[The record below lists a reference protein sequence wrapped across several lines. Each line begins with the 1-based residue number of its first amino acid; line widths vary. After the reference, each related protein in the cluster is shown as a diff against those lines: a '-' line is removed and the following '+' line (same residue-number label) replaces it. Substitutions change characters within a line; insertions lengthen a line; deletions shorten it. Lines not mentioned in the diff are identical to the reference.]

1 MLTIRNKGHVAILM
15 GTYNGAAFIEK
26 QLHSIKDQG
35 WKNWSLWVSD
45 DGSKDD
51 TRSITERVFKDG
63 ENSCTILTGP
73 QKGFCENFKSLI
85 GNPAIEAGFYAFADQ
100 DDIWHSAKLLRAV
113 EYLQSLPK
121 EGPAIYCTRTRL
133 IDEHDQSLGLS
144 PLNTKRPGFPN
155 ALLQNIASGN
165 TMVFNAA
172 ARQLFLKILDLP
184 VIAHD
189 WALYLIVSACGG
201 KVFFDPEP
209 SVFYRQHN
217 ANAIGSGM
225 KLTQRVNNFID
236 AHQGRN
242 RHWNDVNFRFLA
254 QLKAEMT
261 PENRVVFDAFRHIR
275 DSTLLARIKLF
286 KASGVYHQNR
296 LGQMTNFSYALFNKF

>member
-1 MLTIRNKGHVAILM
+1 MLITGQKGHVAVLM

-26 QLHSIKDQG
+26 QLQSVKDQD

-45 DGSKDD
+45 DGSEDD
-51 TRSITERVFKDG
+51 TRSITERVFSG
-63 ENSCTILTGP
+63 AENCCTLLAGP
-73 QKGFCENFKSLI
+73 QKGFSENFKSLI
-85 GNPAIEAGFYAFADQ
+85 GNPAIEADFYAFADQ
-100 DDIWHSAKLLRAV
+100 DDMWHPAKLLRAV
-113 EYLQSLPK
+113 EYLQSLP
-121 EGPAIYCTRTRL
+121 EEVPALYCTRTRL
-133 IDEHDQSLGLS
+133 IDEHDQVLGLS

-201 KVFFDPEP
+201 NIFFDPEP
-209 SVFYRQHN
+209 SVLYRQHN
-217 ANAIGSGM
+217 ANVIGNGM
-225 KLTQRVNNFID
+225 NLTQRISNFID

-242 RHWNDVNFRFLA
+242 RHWNDVNFRFLT

-261 PENRVVFDAFRHIR
+261 PENRVIFEAFRHIR
-275 DSTLLARIKLF
+275 DNTLPARLKLF

>member
-1 MLTIRNKGHVAILM
+1 MLITGQKGHVAVLM

-26 QLHSIKDQG
+26 QLQSVKDQEL
-35 WKNWSLWVSD
+35 KNWSLWVSD
-45 DGSKDD
+45 DGSEDD
-51 TRSITERVFKDG
+51 TRSITERVFSG
-63 ENSCTILTGP
+63 AENSCTLLAGP
-73 QKGFCENFKSLI
+73 QKGFSENFKSLI
-85 GNPAIEAGFYAFADQ
+85 GNPAIEADFYAFADQ
-100 DDIWHSAKLLRAV
+100 DDMWHPAKLLRAV
-113 EYLQSLPK
+113 EYLQSLP
-121 EGPAIYCTRTRL
+121 EEVPALYCTRTRL
-133 IDEHDQSLGLS
+133 IDEHDQVLGLS
-144 PLNTKRPGFPN
+144 PLNAKRPGFPN

-201 KVFFDPEP
+201 NIFFDPEP
-209 SVFYRQHN
+209 SVLYRQHK
-217 ANAIGSGM
+217 ANVIGNGM
-225 KLTQRVNNFID
+225 NLTQRVSNFID

-242 RHWNDVNFRFLA
+242 RHWNDVNFRFLT

-261 PENRVVFDAFRHIR
+261 PENRVVFEAFRHIR
-275 DSTLLARIKLF
+275 DNTLPARLKLF